1 MPVPFPLGLTRADL
15 LRPATDITPA
25 VVSGVG
31 MDGGGTVALQSA
43 AVSDA
48 LATWATEGAARTTAV
63 ASAPARR
70 ALVVLWVEHRAF
82 SACAVDMETNPERW
96 QAPEGEG
103 GHQWNLA
110 VQLKAM
116 RARADAKRAAFDA
129 DLAAALPI
137 VPPAPVRG
145 TGTATGAV
153 CNVYTF

>member
-15 LRPATDITPA
+15 VRPATDVSAA
-25 VVSGVG
+25 VLSGVAA
-31 MDGGGTVALQSA
+31 DAGGTAAERQA

-48 LATWATEGAARTTAV
+48 LATWATEGASRTTAV
-63 ASAPARR
+63 TSAPARR

-103 GHQWNLA
+103 GHSYNLA

-116 RARADAKRAAFDA
+116 RGRAEDKRAAFDA
-129 DLAAALPI
+129 DLAAAAPVAL
-137 VPPAPVRG
+137 PPARG
-145 TGTATGAV
+145 SGTASGAV
-153 CNVYTF
+153 PIAFVF